1 MTKKLRGCFF
11 IKDSVKLLITTSTLF
26 NSADRCISYNLTYV
40 QFCMMHILL
49 FNSEFESNLLSLL
62 DEITKGTTVIISH
75 SGKLPFLY

>member
-1 MTKKLRGCFF
+1 
-11 IKDSVKLLITTSTLF
+11 
-26 NSADRCISYNLTYV
+26 
-40 QFCMMHILL
+40 MMHILL